1 MADPRG
7 ELKGAE
13 LQQTHEVQELS
24 KREMEAA
31 QGGARAKEDQ
41 IDLSV
46 CDLATFDHKK
56 CLG

>member
-1 MADPRG
+1 MDHTRNKI
-7 ELKGAE
+7 EQHNE
-13 LQQTHEVQELS
+13 IQELS

-31 QGGARAKEDQ
+31 QGGARSKEDQ